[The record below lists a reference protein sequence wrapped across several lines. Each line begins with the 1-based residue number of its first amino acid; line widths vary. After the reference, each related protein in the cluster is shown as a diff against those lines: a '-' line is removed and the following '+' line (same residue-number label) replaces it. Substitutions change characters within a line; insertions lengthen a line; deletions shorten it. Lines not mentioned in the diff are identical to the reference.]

1 MTDEYSANNQFE
13 TKNNQVRIGMDGRG
27 RGARRVPRA
36 NKPEV
41 IHERGQIIGRYK
53 AGQSLSQI
61 SREMGLS
68 RNTVKLWVQRYEAEG
83 HVMTRMRPGRPRL
96 TTPEQDA
103 MIVAAAHESPLTT
116 AIQITR

>member
-1 MTDEYSANNQFE
+1 
-13 TKNNQVRIGMDGRG
+13 
-27 RGARRVPRA
+27 
-36 NKPEV
+36 
-41 IHERGQIIGRYK
+41 
-53 AGQSLSQI
+53 
-61 SREMGLS
+61 MGLN

-116 AIQITR
+116 AIQITRELDLPVTPQVTRKRLRERGISG